1 MSKTIKP
8 LTNEELLKVAPSI
21 FSENPIEGVSSRYA
35 FVPTYSVLDTF
46 REAGYYPIM
55 ASESKVRNNE
65 NNQGYQKHIIQFRSL
80 DNLLRPNSNE
90 EYADIVLTNS
100 HNRTSSFIVDLAFFR
115 IICSNMLV
123 VPSHSFSHHSIVHS
137 GFNIS
142 KVNTAIN
149 EVTAYMPKIK
159 SEIEKFKSIR
169 LSLLEQYSLANA
181 AIDIRF
187 DKQLHDVNAKEF
199 LKITRDE
206 DEMPTLWNVFN
217 RVQEAMIR
225 GGAKGINKET
235 GKSFTSKAI
244 TAIDANIKLNKELFA
259 TVQNMASLKLAPF
272 QMAA

>member
-8 LTNEELLKVAPSI
+8 LNNEELLKAAPSI

-149 EVTAYMPKIK
+149 EVTAFMPKIK

>member
-1 MSKTIKP
+1 MSKNIKP
-8 LTNEELLKVAPSI
+8 LSNEELLKVAPSI

-187 DKQLHDVNAKEF
+187 DKQFHDVNAKEF

-244 TAIDANIKLNKELFA
+244 TAIDTNIKLNKELFA

>member
-1 MSKTIKP
+1 MSKNIKP
-8 LTNEELLKVAPSI
+8 LTNEELLKAAPSI
-21 FSENPIEGVSSRYA
+21 FSETPIEGVSSRYA

-46 REAGYYPIM
+46 RESGYYPIM

-80 DNLLRPNSNE
+80 DNLLRPHSND

-149 EVTAYMPKIK
+149 EVTAFMPKIK

-244 TAIDANIKLNKELFA
+244 TAIDANIKLNKELFS

>member
-8 LTNEELLKVAPSI
+8 LSNEELLKAAPSI
-21 FSENPIEGVSSRYA
+21 FSETPIEGVSSRYA

-80 DNLLRPNSNE
+80 DNLLRPNSND

-115 IICSNMLV
+115 IVCSNMLV

-149 EVTAYMPKIK
+149 EVTAYMPRIK

-187 DKQLHDVNAKEF
+187 DKQIHDVNAKEF

>member
-8 LTNEELLKVAPSI
+8 LTNEELLKAAPSI
-21 FSENPIEGVSSRYA
+21 FSETPIEGVSSRYA

-149 EVTAYMPKIK
+149 EVTAFMPKIK

-187 DKQLHDVNAKEF
+187 DKQFHDVNAKEF

-244 TAIDANIKLNKELFA
+244 TAIDANIKLNKELFE

>member
-8 LTNEELLKVAPSI
+8 LTNEELLKAAPSI
-21 FSENPIEGVSSRYA
+21 FSETPIEGVSSRYA

-100 HNRTSSFIVDLAFFR
+100 HNRTSSFILDLAFFR
-115 IICSNMLV
+115 IVCSNMLV

-149 EVTAYMPKIK
+149 EVTAYMPRIK

-217 RVQEAMIR
+217 RVQEVMIR

-235 GKSFTSKAI
+235 RKSFTSKAI

-272 QMAA
+272 KMAA

>member
-1 MSKTIKP
+1 MSKTIKT
-8 LTNEELLKVAPSI
+8 LSNEELLKAAPSI

-80 DNLLRPNSNE
+80 DNLLRPHSNE

-149 EVTAYMPKIK
+149 EVTAFMPKIK

>member
-8 LTNEELLKVAPSI
+8 LNNEELLKAAPSI

-187 DKQLHDVNAKEF
+187 DKQIHDINAKEF

-235 GKSFTSKAI
+235 GKSFCKNRSNLDTSFRNTWTPKS
-244 TAIDANIKLNKELFA
+244 LLFGH
-259 TVQNMASLKLAPF
+259 
-272 QMAA
+272 

>member
-8 LTNEELLKVAPSI
+8 LNNEELLKAAPSI

-80 DNLLRPNSNE
+80 DNLLRPNSND

-100 HNRTSSFIVDLAFFR
+100 HNRTSSFILDLAFFR

-142 KVNTAIN
+142 KVNIAIN
-149 EVTAYMPKIK
+149 EVTAYMPRIK
-159 SEIEKFKSIR
+159 DEIEKFKSIR

-187 DKQLHDVNAKEF
+187 DKQLHNVNAKEF

-217 RVQEAMIR
+217 RVQEVMIR